1 MRDKIYMQYNPWWE
15 EEYRREGIISR
26 APVLE
31 QIEKWMSSDMI
42 IILTGLRRIGKTT
55 IMMLLIRKLLEEGVA
70 PGDIFYVSL
79 DDYALDGQSIL
90 EIVEEY
96 RTLHKLP
103 VEKKVYL
110 FLDEVAYKDR
120 FQQQLKTLYDRENV
134 KIVASSSSSSVLK
147 DKMAFLTGREI
158 VIKIFPL
165 EFPEYLEFR
174 NIHIKKRDE
183 HLEERYF
190 EEYLQTGGLPGYVLN
205 PERQYLQTVVDDIIS
220 KDIIAFHSIK
230 NKQVIKEFFL
240 LLMER
245 AGKQVS
251 INKVS
256 NILKISPDTAKRY
269 LGYFEDTYLVYTIQ
283 RHGTTNEQL
292 LSPQK
297 MYGAD
302 LGIRNLYT
310 GFRDKGSVFENYIFL
325 VIQNRGPLFLNYVN
339 EKGIEIDFFIDKRFL
354 VEVKYNRTLNE
365 KQEQF
370 FKDFPAGR
378 KLILGGRKEIAELER
393 FFLEPSAD

>member
-15 EEYRREGIISR
+15 EEYRHEGIISR
-26 APVLE
+26 TSVLE

-55 IMMLLIRKLLEEGVA
+55 IMMLLIRKLLEEGIA
-70 PGDIFYVSL
+70 PEDIFYVSL

-174 NIHIKKRDE
+174 NIYIKKRDE

-190 EEYLQTGGLPGYVLN
+190 EEYLQTGGLPGYVLK

-220 KDIIAFHSIK
+220 KDIIAFYNIK

-256 NILKISPDTAKRY
+256 KILKISPDTTKRY
-269 LGYFEDTYLVYTIQ
+269 LGYFEETYLVYTIQ

-325 VIQNRGPLFLNYVN
+325 VILKRNPVFLNYVN
-339 EKGIEIDFFIDKRFL
+339 EKGIEIDFFINKRLL

-365 KQEQF
+365 KQERF

-378 KLILGGRKEIAELER
+378 KLILQGRKEIAELER
-393 FFLEPSAD
+393 YFQDPSAD

>member
-1 MRDKIYMQYNPWWE
+1 M
-15 EEYRREGIISR
+15 
-26 APVLE
+26 
-31 QIEKWMSSDMI
+31 
-42 IILTGLRRIGKTT
+42 
-55 IMMLLIRKLLEEGVA
+55 
-70 PGDIFYVSL
+70 
-79 DDYALDGQSIL
+79 
-90 EIVEEY
+90 
-96 RTLHKLP
+96 
-103 VEKKVYL
+103 
-110 FLDEVAYKDR
+110 
-120 FQQQLKTLYDRENV
+120 
-134 KIVASSSSSSVLK
+134 
-147 DKMAFLTGREI
+147 
-158 VIKIFPL
+158 
-165 EFPEYLEFR
+165 
-174 NIHIKKRDE
+174 DE

-190 EEYLQTGGLPGYVLN
+190 EEYLQSGGLPGYVLK

-220 KDIIAFHSIK
+220 KDIIAFHNIK

-256 NILKISPDTAKRY
+256 KILKISPDTAKRY
-269 LGYFEDTYLVYTIQ
+269 LGYFEETYLVYTIQ

-325 VIQNRGPLFLNYVN
+325 VIQKRNPVFLNYVN

-378 KLILGGRKEIAELER
+378 KLILRGMKGIAELER
-393 FFLEPSAD
+393 YFLDSSAE